1 MRRLFPNDDP
11 IHLNLDALMPE
22 GQHTPTSLHKSLTA
36 PPAADAQPQTSPG
49 PEVLQAPPNAAM
61 YSGLLAVI
69 KPYAEDPQKWDVW
82 TEEED
87 SSMTEEDAQ
96 VLEHIL
102 CFCMNVGRQL
112 PICTHGLR
120 GAGQK
125 SHCAVYTLND
135 TAVANAHCSA
145 LGM

>member
-69 KPYAEDPQKWDVW
+69 KPYAETHAPSFSLCCHCPAGELMSPVALA
-82 TEEED
+82 
-87 SSMTEEDAQ
+87 SIMPPMSM
-96 VLEHIL
+96 V
-102 CFCMNVGRQL
+102 FV
-112 PICTHGLR
+112 
-120 GAGQK
+120 AGQQFLPFVQG
-125 SHCAVYTLND
+125 A
-135 TAVANAHCSA
+135 
-145 LGM
+145 